1 MHLTDAL
8 APVGHHKL
16 IFGGPVG
23 AGKTTAIGAASDI
36 PPLRTEAPILGG
48 PGQSKPFTGA
58 VLDYGAMTLGDGC
71 TLHLYGTP
79 GRERFDF
86 MWELLTEDALAL
98 ILLIDNSRPD
108 ALDQLHFHLGAF
120 SRFIRDTALS
130 VGITHCDLGG
140 GLTLDDYQAELEGA
154 GFGCVPVFVVDPRCR
169 RDVCLLIEAALSVL
183 DPVARA

>member
-1 MHLTDAL
+1 MSPVSRSKLHRQGLRQPSDQISVAARLGAIAAVSYAGFDITNLAIVAGAL
-8 APVGHHKL
+8 SVG
-16 IFGGPVG
+16 IGFG
-23 AGKTTAIGAASDI
+23 
-36 PPLRTEAPILGG
+36 L
-48 PGQSKPFTGA
+48 QSIVNNFVSG
-58 VLDYGAMTLGDGC
+58 
-71 TLHLYGTP
+71 
-79 GRERFDF
+79 
-86 MWELLTEDALAL
+86 L